1 MTAERN
7 PREYPTVIAVSSHWK
22 RLAVAWSIIALVI
35 IVFVLLTWNTFFTY
49 VPPGRH
55 MVIISKNGEK
65 LPQGEVLAKEG
76 QQGIQK
82 EVKGEGW
89 HFVMPILY
97 SVELEENTLIPPGKV
112 GIVTAKGGKT
122 PPAGRLLAEPGEQGI
137 QRQVLPPGAYRLN
150 KHGYEVQLVDAID
163 IKPGDVG
170 VLRRMLGETGQGRF
184 AAEGGNQK
192 GILRKVLQP
201 GLYYINTKEFE
212 VIQAAVGIYQTSFHK
227 PTPDSSRDTA
237 ITFTCKG
244 GFPIDVDCTVEWE
257 VLPEDM
263 PSLVAEYGLVKDVEK
278 KVIDVQAHA
287 ICRDK
292 GIDYGVQDFLQ
303 GTTREKFQEDF
314 AKELT
319 RVCKEK
325 NVTIH
330 SAFIRRINIPEA
342 YLKQIRDAQIAHE
355 TQLTN
360 KAQELTAQTEAAV
373 EREKQMIEQEV
384 ARVQAETKFLVAGI
398 DQEVKNVGIK
408 VDAELEKMK
417 ADYQARIAALDA
429 DRTKVLGEA
438 DAQAKQMKEIA
449 TNNLYQLKLAVF
461 QNDGNAYLRYT
472 LGDKLNPDMILRLFH
487 SGAGTLWTNMNS
499 KGLNF
504 MMPIPSSEPSKS
516 ASDSKK
522 KGAPENEDK

>member
-1 MTAERN
+1 MTTEHN
-7 PREYPTVIAVSSHWK
+7 PRDYPTVLAVTSHWK
-22 RLAVAWSIIALVI
+22 RLALAWSIILLVI
-35 IVFVLLTWNTFFTY
+35 LIFVLLTWNTFFTY
-49 VPPGRH
+49 VPPGKH
-55 MVIISKNGEK
+55 LVIISKNGGP
-65 LPQGEVLAKEG
+65 LNPGEVLAKEG
-76 QQGIQK
+76 QKGIQK

-89 HFVMPILY
+89 HFVMPIIY
-97 SVELEENTLIPPGKV
+97 ATELEENTSIPPGKV
-112 GIVTAKGGKT
+112 GIVTAKGGKAL
-122 PPAGRLLAEPGEQGI
+122 PAGRLLAEPGEQGI
-137 QRQVLPPGAYRLN
+137 QRLVLPPGAYRLN

-170 VLRRMLGETGQGRF
+170 VLRRMLGEPGQGRF
-184 AAEGGNQK
+184 AAEGGNEK

-212 VIQAAVGIYQTSFHK
+212 VIQAEVGIYQTSFHK
-227 PTPDSSRDTA
+227 PSAGSPRDTA

-360 KAQELTAQTEAAV
+360 KAQEVTAQTEAAV
-373 EREKQMIEQEV
+373 EREKQMIEQEM
-384 ARVQAETKFLVAGI
+384 ARVQAETKLLVAGI

-417 ADYQARIAALDA
+417 ADYQARIASLDA
-429 DRTKVLGEA
+429 ERTKVMGEA

-461 QNDGNAYLRYT
+461 QNDGNAFLRYT
-472 LGDKLNPDMILRLFH
+472 LGEKLNPDLILRLFH
-487 SGAGTLWTNMNS
+487 SGAGTFWTNMNS

-504 MMPIPSSEPSKS
+504 MMPISSGESAKS
-516 ASDSKK
+516 NADSNKK
-522 KGAPENEDK
+522 DAAGNGDK